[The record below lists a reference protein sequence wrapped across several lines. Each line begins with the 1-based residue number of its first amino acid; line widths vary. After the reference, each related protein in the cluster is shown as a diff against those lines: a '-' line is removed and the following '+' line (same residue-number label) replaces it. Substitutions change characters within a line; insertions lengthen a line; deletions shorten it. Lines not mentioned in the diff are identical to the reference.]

1 MKNILILFV
10 MCSVLTGCFSKQIEK
25 QPVHVDGVEEILP
38 LDEKNV
44 SLDKVT
50 EALKKEGIE
59 LSIVEEQYFILNSVK
74 SSNFSINES
83 DENEEGAY
91 PETISI
97 YVYDSEQARKEGLD
111 DFNIQKERYNMQ
123 IPNIY
128 EQKNVLL
135 LYWHH
140 ENLNNSHNAKYSK
153 QMEMAMN
160 KL

>member
-1 MKNILILFV
+1 MKNILVLFA
-10 MCSVLTGCFSKQIEK
+10 MCLVLTGCFSNQTEK
-25 QPVHVDGVEEILP
+25 QPVNEVEETLP
-38 LDEKNV
+38 SDEKSV
-44 SLDKVT
+44 SLDKVI
-50 EALKKEGIE
+50 EALKKEGMG
-59 LSIVEEQYFILNSVK
+59 LSIVEERHFILNSVK
-74 SSNFSINES
+74 SSNFSVNEF
-83 DENEEGAY
+83 DDDVEGAY

-123 IPNIY
+123 VPNIY
-128 EQKNVLL
+128 EQKNVIL

-153 QMEMAMN
+153 QIETTMK